1 MEMENRDNMKFEGRT
16 VKEWRKVIG
25 RYFEAQTTDEEE
37 SALKKF
43 LVSPEAAGR
52 EFDEARAVLG
62 FATVGRRLCHAR
74 RRTALRRRITGYSAA
89 ASVALV
95 IAFSGWAVYS
105 SRNQCVAYIN
115 GVKCTDEDVVMAEMQ
130 RSMQEMG
137 STASS
142 ADIGATLG
150 DMFETMDEFKE

>member
-1 MEMENRDNMKFEGRT
+1 MEMENRDNMKFEGKT
-16 VKEWRKVIG
+16 VDEWRKITG
-25 RYFEAQTTDEEE
+25 RYFEAQTTDGEE
-37 SALKKF
+37 SALKRF

-62 FATVGRRLCHAR
+62 FTSVGRRIVQAR
-74 RRTALRRRITGYSAA
+74 RAALRHRIAGYSAA
-89 ASVALV
+89 ASVALA

-115 GVKCTDEDVVMAEMQ
+115 GVRCTDEDVVMAEMQ
-130 RSMQEMG
+130 RSMHEMG
-137 STASS
+137 ATASS

>member
-25 RYFEAQTTDEEE
+25 RYFDAQTTDEEE

>member
-1 MEMENRDNMKFEGRT
+1 MENRDNMKFEGRT
-16 VKEWRKVIG
+16 VNEWRKMIG
-25 RYFEAQTTDEEE
+25 RYFDAQTSDEEE
-37 SALKKF
+37 SALKRF

-115 GVKCTDEDVVMAEMQ
+115 GVKCTDEDVVMAEMR

-137 STASS
+137 ATASS

>member
-1 MEMENRDNMKFEGRT
+1 MENRDNMKFEGRT

>member
-1 MEMENRDNMKFEGRT
+1 MKFEGRT
-16 VKEWRKVIG
+16 VNEWRKMIG
-25 RYFEAQTTDEEE
+25 RYFDAQTSDEEE
-37 SALKKF
+37 SALKRF

-62 FATVGRRLCHAR
+62 FTTVGRRLCHQH
-74 RRTALRRRITGYSAA
+74 RRTALRRRIAGYSAA

-95 IAFSGWAVYS
+95 IAFSGWAIYS

>member
-1 MEMENRDNMKFEGRT
+1 MKFEGRT
-16 VKEWRKVIG
+16 VDEWRKVIG
-25 RYFEAQTTDEEE
+25 RYFDAQTSDEEE
-37 SALKKF
+37 SALKRF

-62 FATVGRRLCHAR
+62 FTTVGRRLCHTR
-74 RRTALRRRITGYSAA
+74 RRTALRRRIAGYSAA

-115 GVKCTDEDVVMAEMQ
+115 GVKCTDEDVVMTEMR
-130 RSMQEMG
+130 RSMREMG
-137 STASS
+137 ATASS
-142 ADIGATLG
+142 ADIGAALG

>member
-1 MEMENRDNMKFEGRT
+1 MENRDNMKFEGRT
-16 VKEWRKVIG
+16 VNEWRKVIG
-25 RYFEAQTTDEEE
+25 RYFDAQTTDEEE
-37 SALKKF
+37 SALKRF

-62 FATVGRRLCHAR
+62 FTTVGRRLCHTR
-74 RRTALRRRITGYSAA
+74 RRTALRRRIAGYSAA

-105 SRNQCVAYIN
+105 GRNQCVAYIN
-115 GVKCTDEDVVMAEMQ
+115 GVKCTDEDVVMAEMR
-130 RSMQEMG
+130 RSMREMG
-137 STASS
+137 ATASS
-142 ADIGATLG
+142 ADIGAALG

>member
-1 MEMENRDNMKFEGRT
+1 MENRDNMKFEGRT
-16 VKEWRKVIG
+16 VDEWRKMIG
-25 RYFEAQTTDEEE
+25 RYFDAQTSDEEE
-37 SALKKF
+37 SALKRF

-62 FATVGRRLCHAR
+62 FTTVGRRLCHAR
-74 RRTALRRRITGYSAA
+74 RRTALRRRIAGYSAA
-89 ASVALV
+89 ASVAMV

-105 SRNQCVAYIN
+105 GRNQCVAYIN
-115 GVKCTDEDVVMAEMQ
+115 GVKCTDEDVVMAEMR
-130 RSMQEMG
+130 RSMREMG
-137 STASS
+137 ATASS

>member
-1 MEMENRDNMKFEGRT
+1 MKFEGKT
-16 VKEWRKVIG
+16 VEEWRKVIG
-25 RYFEAQTTDEEE
+25 RYFDAQTTDEEE
-37 SALKKF
+37 SALERF

-74 RRTALRRRITGYSAA
+74 RRTALRRRIAGYSAA

-150 DMFETMDEFKE
+150 DMIETMDEFKE

>member
-1 MEMENRDNMKFEGRT
+1 MENRDNMKFEGRT
-16 VKEWRKVIG
+16 VNEWRKMIG
-25 RYFEAQTTDEEE
+25 RYFDAQTSDEEE
-37 SALKKF
+37 SALKRF

-62 FATVGRRLCHAR
+62 FTTVGRRLCHTR
-74 RRTALRRRITGYSAA
+74 RRTALRRRIAGYSAA

-95 IAFSGWAVYS
+95 IAFSGWAIYS

-115 GVKCTDEDVVMAEMQ
+115 GVKCTDEDVVMAEMR
-130 RSMQEMG
+130 RSMREMG
-137 STASS
+137 ATASS